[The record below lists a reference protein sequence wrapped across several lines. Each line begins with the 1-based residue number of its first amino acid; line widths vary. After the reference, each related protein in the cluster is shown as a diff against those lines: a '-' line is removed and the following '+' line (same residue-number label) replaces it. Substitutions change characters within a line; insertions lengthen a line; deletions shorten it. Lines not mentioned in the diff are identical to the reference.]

1 MPHKRSSSDVTVDA
15 RIGSTSPFKQ
25 PNENVVT
32 RRSSN
37 DNIAK
42 NLLADKIDGGK
53 LTPTKSADK
62 QGNDPPPE
70 SARTEFTEDETP
82 RATFI
87 NNCCRLL
94 LLSDK
99 TPKSYRVAECCLPD
113 VVLVHYKNDSSV
125 LSDLLRD
132 AVYKCGD
139 KRVLSVAFMCHS
151 QDSMIHL
158 CSSVEKHFTQNPIT
172 IPEIKNFFLGIK
184 ELMALGNHD
193 ATEIDS
199 ETNLCK
205 NRVDFLGMRV
215 TPGLNVFIEDLG
227 KFLQVNVGLS
237 QDTGGCDIRLEKEKD
252 CLSADATPSYV
263 GQFYFDVEKL
273 RALTMSVPQSMAGF
287 EKIRLVG
294 KGAYGAAV
302 LYRKKDDD
310 TLVILKEINMIDL
323 GAAERQLALNEVK
336 ILSLLDHPNIISYF
350 DHFEEDGVLI
360 IEMEYAD
367 GGTLAQMLI
376 QRGPDE
382 PMEEGEILVLFQQ
395 MVAALRHIHSHHI
408 LHRDF
413 KTDNIFL
420 TKEGIVKLGDFGI
433 SKMMTSTR
441 RLASTVLGT
450 PYYISPELCE
460 GKEYNEKSDIWA
472 LGCVLYE
479 MACGQRTF
487 DGTNLPALV
496 TKIMKGQ
503 FAPIKST
510 FSQPFRVLI
519 RDMLQRDPQ
528 YRPSSHELLYM
539 RLPELMKNV
548 PTAADKRGKL
558 TSGLSLKS
566 DLDGSNDGSQKGS
579 NRVSDSANA
588 RSLVF
593 EFNLQSLRIEPI
605 AFPFR
610 VKIKQFCA
618 SATHTVC
625 VSAEMSVFTW
635 GEGSKGQLGHESL
648 ESCAVPTEVESL
660 RGKSI
665 VRVGAGDGFSVF
677 GCDNGILLTAGDGT
691 RGCLGHGDWNNSSK
705 AKLIESLLS
714 VDIVS
719 FACGPMHV
727 AAVSSE
733 GIMYCWGVGA
743 DGRLGLNDF
752 QDRNLPTQVSAP
764 DAEGFLIRR
773 VFCGM
778 DGTVFLAD
786 MGCVLA
792 CGNNSFNKLGLNN
805 RQGFLMGMKNFISKI
820 EVESSSVP
828 VVVKCLAKHR
838 VTNVALGRSHT
849 AVLVEQGQVYLL
861 GNNADGQLGIG
872 SVKQKNSPVLVKE
885 LEQEKAV
892 SLCCGETFSMI
903 LNSDNQV
910 YFMGTLP
917 KPAASLS
924 APATPIVAN
933 MEFPPASVA
942 DNLVISDNGLDN
954 STNSAPGDPSGSGSG
969 PQIYSILKA
978 PRSPIAARSI
988 SKDGIGDV
996 TNLTQCSELG
1006 CGDSFAA
1013 PEAMGLKRYH
1023 DFTVSTIDTT
1033 YICSSRPHYRVQ
1045 TPFITPDAN
1054 SSKSESTESGS
1065 SASGVSSLRRS
1076 KVHEAR
1082 LSVSDAPKISI
1093 PRLSFSCMVPD
1104 SMSISTENTP
1114 TGDPYGF
1121 DRFSDSCSRKKCSTA
1136 LGYSKVPLSNV
1147 PDEIGLAFH
1156 VMEPITS
1163 PVLAATVLTNF
1174 VLDSIPDQSRPT
1186 SGLVQQNASSKPSSA
1201 TSTSQG
1207 KDSENVVV
1215 RSGMTRYKTS
1225 IRELVSCGFLSHSVL
1240 LSVETN
1246 APMPRRKTRRRRVKR
1261 QKDTSPTVE
1270 ASATSELVRK
1280 ENIRGHH
1287 KRYSSA
1293 ASSAD
1298 GEYTTEADTETSG
1311 PEEHTDN
1318 NLKDTTTSTVPTWLK
1333 NELDDD
1339 FLPIPS
1345 STGPDSCYS
1354 SEEESGLQTR
1364 PATSANEAKRTQ
1376 RVKKDPNLRPNAA
1389 DNSADKKNLGGAAQA
1404 TRNQPNLNS
1413 LYMSTSNSSADL
1425 MLVQDNAVAQERS
1438 AKTARAAVSRPTT
1451 GKGPRSNNTAIQKPG
1466 TVKRNAATVA
1476 AYNGGAANINRPAN
1490 SQNPKTR
1497 SNSKDNQ
1504 GKTAIANSNAAS
1516 AQQQVSKPTAVVAPV
1531 DSRKERGEVNVKSTN
1546 ERRLEEELALMKRE
1560 KEDMQR
1566 MIEQMRDQLASVT
1579 PAQEVSP
1586 MTLATPV
1593 NASPIEAALREELT
1607 QMRNEI
1613 QNQGRTLAVNAA
1625 ELSRMQERMHG
1636 TSETPSHTHGNKS
1649 SLPSLSSDSRSERS
1663 EDDKYGSSRTSS
1675 GRPKSKSSKVCSVS

>member
-37 DNIAK
+37 DNIAQ

-996 TNLTQCSELG
+996 TNLTQCSEL
-1006 CGDSFAA
+1006 
-1013 PEAMGLKRYH
+1013 
-1023 DFTVSTIDTT
+1023 
-1033 YICSSRPHYRVQ
+1033 
-1045 TPFITPDAN
+1045 
-1054 SSKSESTESGS
+1054 
-1065 SASGVSSLRRS
+1065 
-1076 KVHEAR
+1076 
-1082 LSVSDAPKISI
+1082 
-1093 PRLSFSCMVPD
+1093 
-1104 SMSISTENTP
+1104 
-1114 TGDPYGF
+1114 
-1121 DRFSDSCSRKKCSTA
+1121 
-1136 LGYSKVPLSNV
+1136 VPLSNV